1 MIEIEDFGKHGFEG
15 NTVKDL
21 IDLLSKL
28 DHSKPLYF
36 TTPVAGGNLVR
47 DVNDLAPGKGSIV
60 DGTDDGYTIYL

>member
-28 DHSKPLYF
+28 DQSKPLYF
-36 TTPVAGGNLVR
+36 TTPVAGGNLVS
-47 DVNDLAPGKGSIV
+47 DVYDLVPGKGSIT
-60 DGTDDGYTIYL
+60 DGTADGYTIYL